1 MDTHFNLV
9 NETNSE
15 EDGSVGRSKPV
26 NSHFTRTTSISQPSL
41 NVNNNAFGLDMLVNK
56 TMMGDTKSVNSDKTN
71 IFQSSEEG
79 EGEGEEDE
87 CEDED
92 EVNDEDDERSHYE
105 PRKKSPNSFN
115 TSSNYFRHSVPER
128 SETDINNEKSEI
140 LYQFSRMEKKGFKL
154 PKTFC
159 MDSDLNEMKAELE
172 RMKKDKEV
180 DASVAFQR
188 NLLLTF
194 TSGVEMLNS
203 TIDPF
208 GIKLNGWSESI
219 HESADDYED
228 VFEELHYKYKS
239 KAHMA
244 PELKLLMMMGGSA
257 FQFHIMNT
265 MFKSAAPEVG
275 EVFKQNPDLMKQF
288 AGATAKTMA
297 NNNSDKEQS
306 GMLGMLS
313 GMFGG
318 NNNNNNGM
326 FGGNNNNNNGMFGG
340 NNNNNG
346 MFGGNNGMFSGGP
359 PIPQNSNTTNTMKG
373 PANLDSLLSN
383 LDISDDNRLETMS
396 TATPSEMS
404 EMTETNSIRNLLSS
418 KKKGKKTTHS
428 LNI

>member
-326 FGGNNNNNNGMFGG
+326 FGGNN
-340 NNNNNG
+340 
-346 MFGGNNGMFSGGP
+346 GMFSGGP

>member
-71 IFQSSEEG
+71 IFHSSEEG

-326 FGGNNNNNNGMFGG
+326 FGGNN
-340 NNNNNG
+340 
-346 MFGGNNGMFSGGP
+346 GMFSGGP